1 MWVAAKYEATALFT
15 LKPATATSSGGR
27 TLPVPTPFSIK
38 MALLDVACRVR
49 GVEAAKAE
57 WNWLNV
63 CRVALRPAARLV
75 VNNTIIRYQ
84 REWQFKGKKE
94 EYEAAITKARENQ
107 KYPFQPTITYREY
120 AYLDG
125 AFGLALEVADEAQ
138 AVKLLQWLTCLN
150 YLGKRGGFI
159 QLLEVPTLCEP
170 LDKGYVIVGEPL
182 AGFEMDS
189 LLLQLDDT
197 TERMTFER
205 ANIYSGEK
213 ITLGKERVLHHVALP
228 YRLVQ
233 SSRGYSFYELVEG
246 EAGAD
251 GISV

>member
-1 MWVAAKYEATALFT
+1 MWVAANYEATALFT

-27 TLPVPTPFSIK
+27 TLPVPTPFAIK
-38 MALLDVACRVR
+38 MALLDVACRVM

-75 VNNTIIRYQ
+75 VNNTFIKVLRQ
-84 REWQFKGKKE
+84 RRNPAEPGTPDAGF
-94 EYEAAITKARENQ
+94 
-107 KYPFQPTITYREY
+107 FQRTISYREY

-125 AFGLALEVADEAQ
+125 DFGLALEVADEAQ
-138 AVKLLQWLTCLN
+138 AVKLLEWLTCLN

-159 QLLEVPTLCEP
+159 QLLEMPTLREP

-182 AGFEMDS
+182 AGFNIDS
-189 LLLQLDDT
+189 MLLQLDDT

-246 EAGAD
+246 EAEAN